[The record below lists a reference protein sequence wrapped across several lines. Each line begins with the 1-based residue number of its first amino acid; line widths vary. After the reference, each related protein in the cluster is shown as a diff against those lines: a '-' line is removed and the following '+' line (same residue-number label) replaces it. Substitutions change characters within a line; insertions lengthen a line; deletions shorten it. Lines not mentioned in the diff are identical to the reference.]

1 MRRTIIIA
9 VACIG
14 TIALGYFIFA
24 IQQRVVEKF
33 DTINNQLV
41 ALDSAATAKLTNS
54 TDLPLVLQQGRSL
67 FVGEQETDS
76 MKLTCG
82 IEIKTVSPISFEYT
96 LDYLNGWKKFRT
108 VEGLAFRMSART
120 DYQMKD
126 AHTDK
131 EIAAYKFM
139 DIKNNLVIEISNT
152 DLGSS
157 IARVKKFMGN
167 DEELTPVMYY
177 K

>member
-1 MRRTIIIA
+1 
-9 VACIG
+9 
-14 TIALGYFIFA
+14 
-24 IQQRVVEKF
+24 
-33 DTINNQLV
+33 
-41 ALDSAATAKLTNS
+41 
-54 TDLPLVLQQGRSL
+54 
-67 FVGEQETDS
+67 

-82 IEIKTVSPISFEYT
+82 IEIKTVST

-167 DEELTPVMYY
+167 DEELTPVMYF